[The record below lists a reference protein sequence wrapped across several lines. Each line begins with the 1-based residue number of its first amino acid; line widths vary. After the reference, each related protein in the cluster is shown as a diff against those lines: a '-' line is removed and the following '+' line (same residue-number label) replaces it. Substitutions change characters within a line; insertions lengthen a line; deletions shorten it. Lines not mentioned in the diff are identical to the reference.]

1 MAEVG
6 TRGGPADR
14 KIGKGVKYT
23 GIPGTGNDTV
33 VIETEDVSDFDTFVL
48 KSTQGA
54 MDVFVDLGDG
64 NFIGPHNF
72 ADLGATTSDPVVVT
86 VAGKTY
92 GWRGPYEKIQ
102 VQQNGGVAVTG
113 AILRMQRTTG

>member
-14 KIGKGVKYT
+14 KTGAGVKYT
-23 GIPGTGNDTV
+23 GIAGVNDGDV
-33 VIETEDVSDFDTFVL
+33 VIETLDVTDFDTFVL
-48 KSTQGA
+48 KSSAGA

-72 ADLGATTSDPVVVT
+72 ADLSATTSDPVVVT
-86 VAGKTY
+86 AAAKTY
-92 GWRGPYEKIQ
+92 GWRGPFEKIQ
-102 VQQNGGVAVTG
+102 VQQNGATAVTG
-113 AILRMQRTTG
+113 AILRMQRIAG